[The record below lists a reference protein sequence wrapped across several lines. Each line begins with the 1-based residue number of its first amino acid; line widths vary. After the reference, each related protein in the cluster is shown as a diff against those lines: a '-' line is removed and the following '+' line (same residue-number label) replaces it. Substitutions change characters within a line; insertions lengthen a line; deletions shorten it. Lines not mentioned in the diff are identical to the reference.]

1 MKLKNIF
8 IGGLGVMALTA
19 CNDYLDVD
27 APSKYDPAT
36 IYSSAKD
43 VKQALNG
50 VYADILSSSTFG
62 DAYTYSLVLNS
73 DVDFCSNTNENAQTN
88 TPKRYDLDASSS
100 TAKKAWDATY
110 AGIENANNFC
120 HYLSTSALYNP
131 SNENYAEMRQYMG
144 EAKVLRAMLYY
155 ELMCYWGDVP
165 FTLEPTSE
173 TENFVPPVTSRDEI
187 AKQII
192 ADLAAIAPSLAY
204 SRDNADGIERVSK
217 EACWGMIARIALQ
230 ASGYSLRHNADDA
243 TSYGYMGTP
252 SEEDTKYFL
261 TTAKNYADSVI
272 TSGTHA
278 LAQSYQ
284 DVFLNECNFNTVEGD
299 DPIFELPFA
308 KDANGTVGYRQGP
321 KFASSGGETNF
332 QWGECGGNQGVE
344 SLYRYSFKE
353 GDTRKDCQ
361 SGWFSYTYD
370 GTPTI
375 NAGYSLY
382 NMKWSK
388 LYNSTNAFTK
398 ITTTNTGINYPYLRY
413 ADVLLMYAEADLK
426 LTRTVNQKAKDCVMQ
441 VRDRAFRGATAP
453 GVAATDSASFLKE
466 ILDERKWE
474 FAGENMRWK
483 DLVRN
488 NQLGETLYW
497 TFMRY
502 YAVAEDAGIGCSWS
516 DVVQNHDGVAYFDNA
531 MLPNRLNYIWIEN
544 PQDDKLF
551 ANNSLPYMYIMNEE
565 SSSTSLKVVDPET
578 GLQLASE
585 AQVKQ
590 NPQLWFDKQNLPYK
604 AISKPN
610 DGSVSAPAWQ
620 VNQDFYSKWYDEDGG
635 YPQAAVRYS
644 LYGYIRGGSTSST
657 YGNVYIIE
665 NGIEKQIT
673 PGQDIPTV
681 FPAVRYLLPIPREA
695 ITRSNGVYKNYY
707 GY

>member
-50 VYADILSSSTFG
+50 VYADILSSNTFG
-62 DAYTYSLVLNS
+62 NAYTYSLVLNS
-73 DVDFCSNTNENAQTN
+73 DVDFVSNTKETKQTD
-88 TPKRYDLDASSS
+88 TPKRYDVDASCG
-100 TAKKAWDATY
+100 TAKKTWDATY

-120 HYLSTSALYNP
+120 HYLSTSSLYTP
-131 SNENYAEMRQYMG
+131 SNENYAELQQYMG

-155 ELMCYWGDVP
+155 ELLCYWGDVP

-173 TENFVPPVTSRDEI
+173 TGNFVPAIVSRDEI
-187 AKQII
+187 AKKII
-192 ADLAAIAPSLAY
+192 ADLAAAAPAMEY
-204 SRDNADGIERVSK
+204 ARDNADGIERVSK
-217 EACWGMIARIALQ
+217 EACWAMIARIALQ
-230 ASGYSLRHNADDA
+230 ASGYSLRHAEGDE

-252 SEEDTKYFL
+252 SAEDTKYFL
-261 TTAKNYADSVI
+261 ETARLYADSVI
-272 TSGTHA
+272 TSGTHV
-278 LAQSYQ
+278 LGETYQ
-284 DVFLNECNFNTVEGD
+284 NVFLNECNFTTVEGD

-308 KDANGTVGYRQGP
+308 KDANGSVGYRQGP
-321 KFASSGGETNF
+321 KFASSGGETNY

-361 SGWFSYTYD
+361 SGWFYYTYD

-388 LYNSTNAFTK
+388 LYNKTNAFTK
-398 ITTTNTGINYPYLRY
+398 ITTSNTGINFPYIRY

-426 LTRTVNQKAKDCVMQ
+426 LTNAVNQKAKDCVMQ
-441 VRDRAFRGATAP
+441 VRNRAFQGTSVPA
-453 GVAATDSASFLKE
+453 VEATDSASFLKE

-488 NQLGETLYW
+488 NQLGEALYW

-502 YAVAEDAGIGCSWS
+502 YAVAEDAGVGCSWS
-516 DVVQNHDGVAYFDNA
+516 DVVQDHDGIAYFDNA
-531 MLPNRLNYIWIEN
+531 MLPNNLNYIWIEN
-544 PQDDKLF
+544 PNEPKLF
-551 ANNSLPYMYIMNEE
+551 ANSSLPMIYVMNQE
-565 SSSTSLKVVDPET
+565 SSNTSLKTTDEL
-578 GLQLASE
+578 GMQKHSD

-590 NPQLWFDKQNLPYK
+590 NPQLWFDDNNLPYK
-604 AISKPN
+604 AIAKPN
-610 DGSVSAPAWQ
+610 DGSVSEPKWEVKA
-620 VNQDFYSKWYDEDGG
+620 DFYSKWYDEDGG

-644 LYGYIRGGSTSST
+644 LYGYIRGGSTSTT

-665 NGIEKQIT
+665 NGVEKQIT
-673 PGQDIPTV
+673 PGVNIPTT

>member
-8 IGGLGVMALTA
+8 IGGLGVVALTA

-27 APSKYDPAT
+27 APSKYDPST

-50 VYADILSSSTFG
+50 VYADILSSNTFG

-88 TPKRYDLDASSS
+88 TPKRYNVDASSS
-100 TAKKAWDATY
+100 TAKKTWDATY
-110 AGIENANNFC
+110 SGIENANNFC

-131 SNENYAEMRQYMG
+131 SNESYAELQQYMG
-144 EAKVLRAMLYY
+144 EAKVLRAMFYY

-173 TENFVPPVTSRDEI
+173 TQNFVPAIVSRDEI
-187 AKQII
+187 AKTLI
-192 ADLAAIAPSLAY
+192 ADLAAAAPNMAY
-204 SRDNADGIERVSK
+204 SIENADGIERVSK
-217 EACWGMIARIALQ
+217 EACWAMIARIALQ
-230 ASGYSLRHNADDA
+230 ASGYSLRHAAEDA

-252 SEEDTKYFL
+252 SAEDTKYFL
-261 TTAKNYADSVI
+261 ETARLYADSVI
-272 TSGTHA
+272 TSGTHE
-278 LAQSYQ
+278 LASDYQ
-284 DVFLNECNFNTVEGD
+284 DVFLSECNFITLIGD
-299 DPIFELPFA
+299 DPIFEIPFA
-308 KDANGTVGYRQGP
+308 KDANGSIGYRQGP
-321 KFASSGGETNF
+321 KFNSSGGETNY
-332 QWGECGGNQGVE
+332 QWGETSGAQGVE

-353 GDTRKDCQ
+353 GDARKKCQ
-361 SGWFSYTYD
+361 SGWFYYTYD
-370 GTPTI
+370 GTPTL

-388 LYNSTNAFTK
+388 LYNKTSAFTK
-398 ITTTNTGINYPYLRY
+398 ITTSNTGINFPYIRY
-413 ADVLLMYAEADLK
+413 ADVLLTYAEADLK
-426 LTRTVNQKAKDCVMQ
+426 LTGAVNDKAKKCVMQ
-441 VRDRAFRGATAP
+441 VRERAFRNATAP
-453 GVAATDSASFLKE
+453 EVASTDSASFLKE

-488 NQLGETLYW
+488 NQLGEALYW

-502 YAVAEDAGIGCSWS
+502 YAVAEDAGVGCSWS
-516 DVVQNHDGVAYFDNA
+516 DVVQDHDGVAYFDNA
-531 MLPNRLNYIWIEN
+531 MLPNRVNYIWIEN
-544 PQDDKLF
+544 PKDNSVF
-551 ANNSLPYMYIMNEE
+551 ANDALPVMYIMNQE
-565 SSSTSLKVVDPET
+565 SSGTSLKTE
-578 GLQLASE
+578 AHSE
-585 AQVKQ
+585 AQVKA
-590 NPQLWFDKQNLPYK
+590 NPQLWFNDNNIPYT
-604 AISKPN
+604 AIMKPN
-610 DGSVSAPAWQ
+610 DGSVTKVEWQ
-620 VNQDFYSKWYDEDGG
+620 VNQEFYGKWYDLDGG

-644 LYGYIRGGSTSST
+644 LYGYIRGGSTSTT
-657 YGNVYIIE
+657 YSNVYIID
-665 NGIEKQIT
+665 NGVERQIT
-673 PGQDIPTV
+673 PGQNIPTV